1 MKQRQIGFLAFDGVQ
16 GLDLIGPAD
25 AFASDAFHE
34 LYPKRPPYKVVVVGL
49 SSRRFHSS
57 AGVEMRAHI
66 TVRDHV
72 ELDTL
77 IVPGG
82 AGLRKPGVAE
92 KAAPWIRANEPRI
105 RRIASVCT
113 GLYGLAPTGLLDHHE
128 VTTHWGAI
136 ADIKRR
142 FPRLDVNPDPIY
154 IRSGKYYT
162 SAGVTAGIDLALA
175 LIEDDLG
182 ADAALAVAREMVVFY
197 KRPGGQRQFS
207 EPLRFQVDSTN
218 RFKELGAWIH
228 ANLDEDLSV
237 DKLAARTFLSVRH
250 FARTFREEFGVTPA
264 EFVADARLSEASRR
278 LSLSARRMN
287 IDAIG
292 RSVGYESADV
302 FGRAFDRKFG
312 VTPAVYRERFGK

>member
-182 ADAALAVAREMVVFY
+182 AEAALAVAREMVVFY
-197 KRPGGQRQFS
+197 KRREANGSFPSHSDSRSTAPTDSRSSAPGFTPISTRIS
-207 EPLRFQVDSTN
+207 PSTN
-218 RFKELGAWIH
+218 SPREPSSACGTSRA
-228 ANLDEDLSV
+228 LSG
-237 DKLAARTFLSVRH
+237 KN
-250 FARTFREEFGVTPA
+250 
-264 EFVADARLSEASRR
+264 
-278 LSLSARRMN
+278 SA
-287 IDAIG
+287 
-292 RSVGYESADV
+292 
-302 FGRAFDRKFG
+302 
-312 VTPAVYRERFGK
+312 

>member
-1 MKQRQIGFLAFDGVQ
+1 MHRSV
-16 GLDLIGPAD
+16 
-25 AFASDAFHE
+25 
-34 LYPKRPPYKVVVVGL
+34 RT
-49 SSRRFHSS
+49 
-57 AGVEMRAHI
+57 RAH
-66 TVRDHV
+66 R
-72 ELDTL
+72 
-77 IVPGG
+77 
-82 AGLRKPGVAE
+82 
-92 KAAPWIRANEPRI
+92 
-105 RRIASVCT
+105 
-113 GLYGLAPTGLLDHHE
+113 LLDRHE
-128 VTTHWGAI
+128 VTTHWRAI

-154 IRSGKYYT
+154 VQSGKYYT

-182 ADAALAVAREMVVFY
+182 AEAALAVAREMVVFY

-228 ANLDEDLSV
+228 ANLDEDFSV
-237 DKLAARTFLSVRH
+237 DELAARTFLSVRH

-292 RSVGYESADV
+292 RSVGYENADV
-302 FGRAFDRKFG
+302 FRRAFDRKFG
-312 VTPAVYRERFGK
+312 VTPAVYRERFGR